1 MERVRLGRERGHP
14 SPGAGLLLAPSTA
27 AEPSPSQPEAA
38 TSVFGHAVAAETG
51 FVFEDRTGRRWLRVK
66 GAALVIGGLLAA
78 TAVTL
83 LLAALLVA
91 PGRAQSPP
99 VPPSTPEQ
107 LQPWAN
113 PGAGAQPT
121 VPQQPAPS
129 GEEEVPLPSPPGPGT

>member
-1 MERVRLGRERGHP
+1 MERVHIGRDRGHP
-14 SPGAGLLLAPSTA
+14 SAGAGLLPAPSTA
-27 AEPSPSQPEAA
+27 SELSPSQPAAA
-38 TSVFGHAVAAETG
+38 TSVLARAVSAETG

-66 GAALVIGGLLAA
+66 GTALVLGGLLAA

-83 LLAALLVA
+83 LLAVLLVA

-107 LQPWAN
+107 LQPWSN
-113 PGAGAQPT
+113 PGAGAQPA

-129 GEEEVPLPSPPGPGT
+129 GEEELPLPSPPGPGT